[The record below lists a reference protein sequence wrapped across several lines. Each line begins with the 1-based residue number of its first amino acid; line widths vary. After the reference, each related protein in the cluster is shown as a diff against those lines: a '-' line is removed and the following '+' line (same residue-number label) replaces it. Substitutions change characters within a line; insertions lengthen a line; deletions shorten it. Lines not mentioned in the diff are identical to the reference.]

1 MIGPNLSEWAINRR
15 SLVVYFMI
23 VALIAGAIAFLKL
36 GRNEDPAFT
45 FRTMIVSA
53 VWPGA
58 TMEETLQQVTERL
71 ERTLQETP
79 NLDNLRSYTVPGQT
93 TIFADLKGS
102 TPPAVVA
109 TPPPIIASPAS
120 IRPGELSPD
129 QLRAPCHSSE
139 FQPVVVR

>member
-53 VWPGA
+53 V
-58 TMEETLQQVTERL
+58 
-71 ERTLQETP
+71 
-79 NLDNLRSYTVPGQT
+79 
-93 TIFADLKGS
+93 
-102 TPPAVVA
+102 
-109 TPPPIIASPAS
+109 
-120 IRPGELSPD
+120 
-129 QLRAPCHSSE
+129 
-139 FQPVVVR
+139 